1 MMGQR
6 LAGLWGVTSAATG
19 AIVVLGLTLVG
30 AAPARA
36 GAIVATTRLGKGI
49 VNPHPIAVDGRLGRV
64 FVVNASHFARSVSIL
79 DAVTGHLMKA
89 VPVGGFPI
97 VVALDGRSQRMFVG
111 MWGDQGVMNAGR
123 VAVIDA
129 AAGRV
134 VRTVRVGPNPQAI
147 AIDELTN
154 RAFVL
159 NSGDLPTRTHGGVTI
174 LDATDGQVLRTVAA
188 GSSPQAAV
196 VDTRRGRVFIA
207 NAGAGETAA
216 GTISVR
222 DATSGRLLRTLP
234 GGGYP
239 WALALDARTG
249 HLFAGGLGSNGDTS
263 VRMLDAGTGAPL
275 RAADLGP
282 RSVVGG
288 LVVDD
293 GAGRVIL
300 TSYDSERMTGRYRVL
315 DAASGRVLRNSAM
328 GPLPTLVAVDG
339 QAGRVIVGHS
349 WYNNGTVSG
358 GANVSILDEGS
369 GRVLRSIDADPWA
382 LTVDPPADRAF
393 VTDADNNVSILDV
406 ASGALRPV

>member
-1 MMGQR
+1 
-6 LAGLWGVTSAATG
+6 
-19 AIVVLGLTLVG
+19 
-30 AAPARA
+30 
-36 GAIVATTRLGKGI
+36 VATTRLGKGI
-49 VNPHPIAVDGRLGRV
+49 VNPHPIAVDGHLGRV
-64 FVVNASHFARSVSIL
+64 FVANASHSARSVSIL
-79 DAVTGHLMKA
+79 DAITGRLMKA
-89 VPVGGFPI
+89 VPMGGFPI
-97 VVALDGRSQRMFVG
+97 VVALDGRSQRVFVG

-123 VAVIDA
+123 VAMIDA
-129 AAGRV
+129 ATGRV

-159 NSGDLPTRTHGGVTI
+159 NSGDLPTHTHGSITV

-188 GSSPQAAV
+188 GSSPQAAA
-196 VDTRRGRVFIA
+196 VDARRGHVFIA

-222 DATSGRLLRTLP
+222 DAASGRLLRTLP

-239 WALALDARTG
+239 WALAMDPRTG
-249 HLFAGGLGSNGDTS
+249 HLFTGGLEPNNGVS
-263 VRMLDAGTGAPL
+263 VRMLDAGTGAL
-275 RAADLGP
+275 LQASDLGP

-288 LVVDD
+288 LVVDE

-315 DAASGRVLRNSAM
+315 DAASGRMLRDRAM
-328 GPLPTLVAVDG
+328 GALPTLVAVDG
-339 QAGRVIVGHS
+339 PAGRVIVGHS

-358 GANVSILDEGS
+358 GGNVSILDEGS

-382 LTVDPPADRAF
+382 LTVNPAAGRAF
-393 VTDADNNVSILDV
+393 ITDADNNVSILDV